1 MFLYK
6 NIEVSWKSIKSKAKV
21 TMGTFLDLAHFSNY
35 LQTKEIAWKR
45 GDAIFLEPELIWS
58 LLGGLWKILIQT
70 KKINYKNL
78 MLQIDLPKIV
88 ALLKNSKAISKS
100 NSLKK

>member
-6 NIEVSWKSIKSKAKV
+6 NIEVSWKSIKSKAKI

-58 LLGGLWKILIQT
+58 LLGELWKIPIKT
-70 KKINYKNL
+70 KKKKNYKNL
-78 MLQIDLPKIV
+78 MLQIDLLKTV
-88 ALLKNSKAISKS
+88 ALLKNYSST
-100 NSLKK
+100 KKN

>member
-35 LQTKEIAWKR
+35 LQNKGNCMKTRWR
-45 GDAIFLEPELIWS
+45 DIFGTRIDMKFVRWIMENPHS
-58 LLGGLWKILIQT
+58 DQ
-70 KKINYKNL
+70 KNK
-78 MLQIDLPKIV
+78 LQ
-88 ALLKNSKAISKS
+88 
-100 NSLKK
+100 